1 MFMSSRRNR
10 AIVCCVFTA
19 LVGGACG
26 DEPETFAD
34 ADADS
39 SGEGG
44 NIAPGAGGGLAP
56 GGGDFGPGDPSIE
69 RPQVDFSICGTS
81 RYHVEGSL
89 PGVPVSVSGE
99 GSAERVVSSLFV
111 ASLYDEDPSYFVSP
125 TLDLELRGLI
135 VDADAL
141 AYIARRHNHAR
152 SESSVGTPA
161 GAFGATFDGLSEPL
175 ACGDGEP
182 VRGELTGC
190 VGFGCEIRST
200 VDGIEGAEVGSSGQS
215 IGDRIDA
222 RFGDAEVY
230 HGWFQNRFDPQEQFF
245 ARGVVFTEDAIY
257 CFSEAEFQGEFGDGP
272 RDFTFGDFRRL
283 PEPVFTDAR
292 IDVCFP

>member
-1 MFMSSRRNR
+1 MFVSSRQNR
-10 AIVCCVFTA
+10 ATVFCVFTA
-19 LVGGACG
+19 LVAGACG
-26 DEPETFAD
+26 DGPETFAG
-34 ADADS
+34 AGS

-44 NIAPGAGGGLAP
+44 SIAPGAGGGLGP

-69 RPQVDFSICGTS
+69 RPQVDFSVCGTS

-89 PGVPVSVSGE
+89 PGVPVSLSGD

-135 VDADAL
+135 VDADAR
-141 AYIARRHNHAR
+141 AYIARRHNHAG
-152 SESSVGTPA
+152 SESPA
-161 GAFGATFDGLSEPL
+161 GASGATFEGLSEPL
-175 ACGDGEP
+175 TCDDGEP

-190 VGFGCEIRST
+190 VGFGCEVRST
-200 VDGIEGAEVGSSGQS
+200 VDGIEGSEITGYSEA
-215 IGDRIDA
+215 IGDHIDA
-222 RFGDAEVY
+222 SFGDAELY

-257 CFSEAEFQGEFGDGP
+257 CFSRAEFPGEFGEGP

-283 PEPVFTDAR
+283 PDPVFTDAR